1 MRSTVYTFATFLMLA
16 ILSQRTV
23 IGASGESSEL
33 DAAGLRTTLD
43 HYIDSVR
50 NLHCEVDVA
59 NIVRL
64 SSGRIS
70 ERNFSVKCTM
80 RDYVMKISQFSRG
93 TVEDEQVWFD
103 IRETLIFPS
112 GSTAEWRHPGF
123 PGQITFGH
131 SSNESKQIRQA
142 AGEIGDPLFPLKK
155 IARVMFRD
163 SFHVVEN
170 HSDSIVAH
178 VSMLGTSAESANG
191 TGSEDIDHIE
201 IRFEKKYGWLPVS
214 MTRICVQSDAS
225 EVFDSGGAFEIE
237 YGATTGD
244 IIVPQVIRQDTRL
257 KDDVE
262 GSLAT
267 TWTFTTFDL
276 SATPTM
282 DEMKLTL
289 PVQVLAENVD
299 SHRKFTVTSKD
310 DDAAVTLK
318 KSFGDFIEIQPGKA
332 AMLAVAK
339 SFVGQCPDLP
349 AQYQLLRQQN
359 APALAASSTSGW
371 NACLLAAHGIG
382 LWVIAGYWR
391 RRNRPAIHGETKPIQ
406 N

>member
-1 MRSTVYTFATFLMLA
+1 MRITIFTFAAVMLLLA
-16 ILSQRTV
+16 IPQLRANGDEDQPQS
-23 IGASGESSEL
+23 L
-33 DAAGLRTTLD
+33 DQTALRTTLD
-43 HYIDSVR
+43 QYINSVK
-50 NLHCEVDVA
+50 NLHCEADVA

-70 ERNFSVKCTM
+70 ERNFSVEFTM
-80 RDYVMKISQFSRG
+80 RDYVVKISQFSRG
-93 TVEDEQVWFD
+93 TVEDEQGWFD

-131 SSNESKQIRQA
+131 SSNESKQIRHA
-142 AGEIGDPLFPLKK
+142 AGGIGDPLFPLKK
-155 IARVMFRD
+155 IASVMLRD

-170 HSDSIVAH
+170 HPESVVAH
-178 VSMLGTSAESANG
+178 VSVPGTSADSADE
-191 TGSEDIDHIE
+191 TGSEDTDYIE
-201 IRFEKKYGWLPVS
+201 IEFEKKYGWLPVS
-214 MTRICVQSDAS
+214 MTRICVQSDAND
-225 EVFDSGGAFEIE
+225 VFDSGGAFEIE
-237 YGATTGD
+237 YGVTDTNTV
-244 IIVPQVIRQDTRL
+244 VPQVIRQDTRL

-267 TWTFTTFDL
+267 TWTFKTFDL
-276 SATPTM
+276 SVTPTM

-299 SHRKFTVTSKD
+299 SHRRFTVTSKD
-310 DDAAVTLK
+310 DDAAATLK
-318 KSFGDFIEIQPGKA
+318 KSFGEFIEIQPGKA
-332 AMLAVAK
+332 AMQAVAK

-371 NACLLAAHGIG
+371 NACLLAAHGVG

-391 RRNRPAIHGETKPIQ
+391 RRYRPAVHDETKSSQ